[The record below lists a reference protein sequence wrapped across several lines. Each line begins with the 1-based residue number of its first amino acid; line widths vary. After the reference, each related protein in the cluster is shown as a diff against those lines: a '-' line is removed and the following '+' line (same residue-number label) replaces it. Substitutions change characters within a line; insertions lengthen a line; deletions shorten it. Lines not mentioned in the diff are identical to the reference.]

1 MRPWKPIEVFTRL
14 CLVVGALALVVALVA
29 TARWGARAAREWPI
43 DGALT
48 VAEGAAARR
57 LTSGAFTIRWIP
69 EAGAARLEVVHA
81 SDPAKLVWASVPGA
95 PFVAAAA
102 GRAAVEESRGS
113 FRFADARLRT
123 CADQRVARVVVEEP
137 EPSDGDDGDDDDGG
151 GGAPALIVAGTLDC
165 DAGERVGYVLRF
177 AASDVDGH
185 LGFALTIENGDEN
198 ADERVIN
205 RAFLTYASA
214 ADERFYG
221 FGEQFS
227 RVDMKGARLPIFIQE
242 QGIGRGREPLTTA
255 VDLVAKAGGD
265 WHTTYAAA
273 PQYIT
278 SRLRALLLE
287 NSERAVFDLRRVDRA
302 QLEVWSPTIRGRILA
317 GETPAAL
324 IRATTA
330 YTGRMRPLPAW
341 IGDGAVV
348 GVQGGTARVREL
360 WQALRARGTPIAAF
374 WIQDWVGQRRTSF
387 GEQLW
392 WSWTL
397 DEARYPG
404 WDALVADLEGEGI
417 AVMTYV
423 NPFLVDVGAGAGA
436 GAGRRN
442 LFAEASAAGYLV
454 KGADG
459 APYMIP
465 NTDFSAGLLDLTS
478 PAAAEWFRGVLA
490 EEVIARGVRGW
501 MADFGEALPYDAALA
516 SGEPA
521 ASFHNRYPVEWAALN
536 RAAVDAASDGDQL
549 VFFTRAGF
557 TRSPGAS
564 TLFWEGDQL
573 VTWDAH
579 DGLKSAVVGLVSGGF
594 SGITLNHS
602 DIGGYTALRRGPW
615 RILRERELLM
625 RWMELSAFTAVY
637 RTHEGNLPEDNAQ
650 IDDDAALLAHFDRF
664 AKVYRA
670 WAPYRRELIAEAATS
685 GMPLVRHPF
694 LHFPDDPRV
703 AALAGG
709 EFMIGGE
716 LLFAPV
722 TDPGV
727 DAVRVYLP
735 AAQWI
740 HLWSGRRYDARG
752 GGRSVTVAAP
762 LGEPALFYRAGS
774 IYADDFRRRLAEVGI
789 DTPPAQRPAADAG

>member
-1 MRPWKPIEVFTRL
+1 MRPWKPIELLTRL
-14 CLVVGALALVVALVA
+14 CLVVGGIALIVVLVA
-29 TARWGARAAREWPI
+29 TARWGARTAREWPI
-43 DGALT
+43 GGALT
-48 VAEGAAARR
+48 VADGATART
-57 LTSGAFTIRWIP
+57 LTTGDFTIRWIP
-69 EAGAARLEVVHA
+69 EEGAERLEVVHA
-81 SDPAKLVWASVPGA
+81 DEPAKLAWATVAGE

-102 GRAAVEESRGS
+102 GRAAVAESRGS
-113 FRFADARLRT
+113 FHIDDERLRS
-123 CADQRVARVVVEEP
+123 CGDQRVARVVVE
-137 EPSDGDDGDDDDGG
+137 DGAGEDEAGED
-151 GGAPALIVAGTLDC
+151 GAPALIVAGTLGC
-165 DAGERVGYVLRF
+165 DLGERVGYVLRF
-177 AASDVDGH
+177 SAIPGRPRH
-185 LGFALTIENGDEN
+185 LGFALELEGDGI
-198 ADERVIN
+198 D
-205 RAFLTYASA
+205 RAFITYASA

-242 QGIGRGREPLTTA
+242 QGIGRGREPLTTV

-287 NSERAVFDLRRVDRA
+287 NSERSIFDLRRDDRA
-302 QLEVWSPTIRGRILA
+302 QVEVWSPALRGRIVA
-317 GETPAAL
+317 GRTPAEL
-324 IRATTA
+324 LRATTA

-348 GVQGGTARVREL
+348 GVQGGTARVRAL
-360 WQALRARGTPIAAF
+360 WEALRARGTPIAAF
-374 WIQDWVGQRRTSF
+374 WIQDWVGQRTTSF
-387 GEQLW
+387 GKQLW

-397 DEARYPG
+397 DEDHYPG
-404 WDALVADLEGEGI
+404 WDELVADLGREGI
-417 AVMTYV
+417 AVLTYV
-423 NPFLVDVGAGAGA
+423 NPFLVDVGAAAG
-436 GAGRRN
+436 GVGGDRRN
-442 LFAEASAAGYLV
+442 LFAEAEAAGYLV
-454 KGADG
+454 KEPGG

-465 NTDFSAGLLDLTS
+465 NTDFSAGLLDLS
-478 PAAAEWFRGVLA
+478 NPAAAAWFKASVL
-490 EEVIARGVRGW
+490 EGEVIARGARGW
-501 MADFGEALPYDAALA
+501 MADFGEALPYDAVLA

-521 ASFHNRYPVEWAALN
+521 ASYHNRYPVEWAALN
-536 RAAVDAASDGDQL
+536 RAAVDDATDGDQL

-557 TRSPGAS
+557 TRSPGQS

-573 VTWDAH
+573 VTWDAD
-579 DGLKSAVVGLVSGGF
+579 DGLKSAVVGLLSGGF
-594 SGITLNHS
+594 SGISLNHS

-615 RILRERELLM
+615 RILRSRELLM

-650 IDDDAALLAHFDRF
+650 IADDDELLAHFDRM
-664 AKVYRA
+664 AKVYRS
-670 WAPYRRELIAEAATS
+670 WAPYRRELVAEASTS
-685 GMPLVRHPF
+685 GLPLARHPF
-694 LHFPDDPRV
+694 LHFPDDPRIV
-703 AALAGG
+703 ALEGR

-727 DAVRVYLP
+727 DTARVYLP

-740 HLWSGRRYDARG
+740 HLWSGRRFDTRG

-774 IYADDFRRRLAEVGI
+774 IYADDMRRRLAAVGI
-789 DTPPAQRPAADAG
+789 ETPAPARPEDAR